1 MFMSRVSARQFPL
14 SAALRPLRA
23 PLDGVEPYPGVR
35 ALWERATLRQVGDPV
50 FGVEALVVHVAQHSG
65 TEDAMALMQAGRA
78 SWHWIVPAPGEAQ
91 HGKFIWSAAP
101 EGRAARHLPPR
112 LKHPAIAGGRPR
124 LNHATLSVL
133 LAAGPTRPGTGPSR
147 WQTDRL
153 AHLVRHLWAR
163 YPALVTVI
171 CRSEID
177 PDTPAGPLDWDALCR
192 LTTGAAPTDLPPL
205 VAQATPLA
213 LLDRPG
219 RVEPALRTN

>member
-23 PLDGVEPYPGVR
+23 PLEQVEPYPGVR
-35 ALWERATLRQVGDPV
+35 ALWARSTQRHVGDPV

-78 SWHWIVPAPGEAQ
+78 SWHWIIPAPGEAQ
-91 HGKFIWSAAP
+91 HGRFIWSAAP

-112 LKHPAIAGGRPR
+112 MVHPAIAEGRPR

-133 LAAGPTRPGTGPSR
+133 LTADPARPGAASSR

-163 YPALVTVI
+163 YPALATVI

-177 PDTPAGPLDWDALCR
+177 PETPASALDWDALGH
-192 LTTGAAPTDLPPL
+192 LATGVPPTDLPPL
-205 VAQATPLA
+205 VAQATPLT

-219 RVEPALRTN
+219 RVEPALRTS